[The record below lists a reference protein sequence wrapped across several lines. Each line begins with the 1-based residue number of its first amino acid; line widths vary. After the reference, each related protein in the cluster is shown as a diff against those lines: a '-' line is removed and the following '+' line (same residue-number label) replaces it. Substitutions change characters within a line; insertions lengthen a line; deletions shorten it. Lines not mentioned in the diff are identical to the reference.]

1 MIIKQTVPGL
11 ADSLVIPL
19 ENKVNELNT
28 EIVDLNKEYQE
39 QINDLNQSYQTQI
52 DDINKSYQEQINN
65 INTAH
70 RIEVNNLNNTISVK
84 DAEISNLTES
94 VNVKNIQISE
104 LTEDVEELTNT
115 NEQLNTNIA
124 ITNLQLREIAGEDTP
139 IPVQVISDSKEDIKE
154 SLSKKGANP
163 TDVLS
168 SYSSL
173 IDNLSTG
180 NADVIIYSEYE
191 GDKNNIQFPES
202 CTYPILISDTFTQK
216 EWSFPNAKQ
225 LVNFPSSDFVGGYTL
240 GLITVNIP
248 NCEKIS
254 KFYPAQKLK
263 FITSNKLKSLNH
275 AFYRGGEN
283 GSKDMYELEFTDL
296 TGVTDISYM
305 FNNVYSFPTNLTL
318 SLPNLENAS
327 NAFAQGFGSSKKHS
341 VTLNDIEK
349 PIKADHMFAATN
361 LNVYTNNPLRVLDA
375 TQMFYDND
383 IDEFPTIIFE
393 KDCGAVQMFYNCT
406 GLKNIDFLQNTENI
420 SEMNGMFSQTRIQNI
435 PESFSYAN
443 SKSLNSMYSNTTM
456 LKYLSK
462 INNITGSW
470 SNMFWGSSIVRV
482 DEIQAADNNDYSAGL
497 SAYKLNHSYTTEY
510 LRYILIKGLG
520 STEDETNWN
529 GVIYNPSADF
539 SGWRVWG
546 IEDSNE
552 PLSIGAR
559 QSLTDSLITYSIDR
573 VEKGFK
579 GIYTITL
586 YSSVKALLTDEE
598 IAQITAKGF
607 TIA

>member
-1 MIIKQTVPGL
+1 MIIKQTIPDL

-19 ENKVNELNT
+19 ENTIQKLNK

-39 QINDLNQSYQTQI
+39 QIN
-52 DDINKSYQEQINN
+52 N

-70 RIEVNNLNNTISVK
+70 RVEVNNLNNTISVK

-94 VNVKNIQISE
+94 VNVKNIQINE

-139 IPVQVISDSKEDIKE
+139 IPVQIISDSKEDIKE
-154 SLSKKGANP
+154 SLIKKGANP

-191 GDKNNIQFPES
+191 GDKDNIQFPES
-202 CTYPILISDTFTQK
+202 CTYPILISNTLTQK

-225 LVNFPSSDFVGGYTL
+225 LVNFPSSDFVSGYTT

-275 AFYRGGEN
+275 AFYRDGDNGGKN
-283 GSKDMYELEFTDL
+283 MYELEFTDL

-305 FNNVYSFPTNLTL
+305 FKNVYSFPTNLTL

-327 NAFAQGFGSSKKHS
+327 NAFAQSYGSKKHS

-349 PIKADHMFAATN
+349 PIKADLMFAANN
-361 LNVYTNNPLRVLDA
+361 LNVYTNKPLRVLDA

-383 IDEFPTIIFE
+383 INEFPTIIFE
-393 KDCGAVQMFYNCT
+393 KDCEAVQMFYNCT

-420 SEMNGMFSQTRIQNI
+420 SDMCGMFSQTWIQNI

-443 SKSLNSMYSNTTM
+443 AKSLNSMYSNTTM
-456 LKYLSK
+456 LKYLPK

-470 SNMFWGSSIVRV
+470 SNMFWGSSVVRV
-482 DEIQAADNNDYSAGL
+482 EEIQAADNNDYSNGS
-497 SAYKLNHSYTTEY
+497 SAYKLSHTYTTDY

-520 STEDETNWN
+520 STEDKTNWN

-546 IEDSNE
+546 KEDSNE

-586 YSSVKALLTDEE
+586 FSVVKALLTDEE
-598 IAQITAKGF
+598 IAQITAKGY